1 MRSNRLQPNPVQS
14 PQAID
19 CDLSMRT
26 YVQRTVSRCFT
37 ALRQIRRCV
46 VGHTSDACGCTGAL
60 PVGLWEQRAGR
71 PSGLPDASTRLIYRV
86 RTTRDHI
93 TDALAHRSYLRST
106 SFNLKRIFL
115 ANLLRCA
122 VSWSL
127 FINNGRRREVF
138 ILQNCT
144 RQRWKNNIN
153 LSGLLMCYYEK
164 PNLLYYLGMNYVE
177 AWCVC
182 VSVSHGLKLGSV

>member
-19 CDLSMRT
+19 CDLSMHT
-26 YVQRTVSRCFT
+26 HVQRTVSRCFT

-71 PSGLPDASTRLIYRV
+71 PSGLPDASTRLIYRL

-115 ANLLRCA
+115 ANLLRLR
-122 VSWSL
+122 S
-127 FINNGRRREVF
+127 
-138 ILQNCT
+138 Q
-144 RQRWKNNIN
+144 
-153 LSGLLMCYYEK
+153 
-164 PNLLYYLGMNYVE
+164 
-177 AWCVC
+177 
-182 VSVSHGLKLGSV
+182 LKFVYQQWPKKRGVYFATLHKAEMKKQH